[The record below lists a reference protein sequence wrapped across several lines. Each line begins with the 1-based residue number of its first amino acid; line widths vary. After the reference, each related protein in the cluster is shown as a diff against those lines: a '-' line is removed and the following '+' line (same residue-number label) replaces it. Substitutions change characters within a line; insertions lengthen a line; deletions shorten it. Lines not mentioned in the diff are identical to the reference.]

1 MTKYGISESLV
12 VLPLSQTNPV
22 DVEKGKFKTTP
33 GDKEIIVF
41 NWNFYKIIIIT
52 TAHYAENI

>member
-41 NWNFYKIIIIT
+41 N
-52 TAHYAENI
+52 